1 MKTAVLL
8 AAASTAS
15 AAVYKTPLK
24 KVSLSEQLVSHRRVR
39 MRRIAV

>member
-8 AAASTAS
+8 AAASSAS

-24 KVSLSEQLVSHRRVR
+24 KVSLSEQLVGPHRSYVR
-39 MRRIAV
+39 LRIV

>member
-8 AAASTAS
+8 AAATSAS

-24 KVSLSEQLVSHRRVR
+24 KVSLSEQLVSHRRYR
-39 MRRIAV
+39 MREVAV

>member
-8 AAASTAS
+8 AAASSAS

-24 KVSLSEQLVSHRRVR
+24 KVSLSEQLVRRHRSHLRLCIV
-39 MRRIAV
+39 